1 MLTVDANEGL
11 STDTMANLN
20 ASSGKSAL
28 LRAAAIAKNDSEK
41 GMKLASREFAGMFL
55 GQMLKNMRSTVDISD
70 FMNGGQAEQIFQ
82 GMLDDEWAR
91 NIAYSGELEGDS
103 KSFAGMVYDSMK
115 RNSAASAYGQFLKT
129 QSEGTAATNI
139 GGQG

>member
-11 STDTMANLN
+11 GADTQVNLT

-28 LRAAAIAKNDSEK
+28 LRVAAIAKNDSEK

-55 GQMLKNMRSTVDISD
+55 GQMMKNMRSTVDVSD
-70 FMNGGQAEQIFQ
+70 FMNGGQAEKIFQ

-91 NIAYSGELEGDS
+91 DIAYSGNIEGDS

-129 QSEGTAATNI
+129 ESEGNATANI